1 MVMFR
6 VRAAALCVADGRV
19 LLAKHV
25 RGAQQTYLLP
35 GGGVAAGETA
45 VAAVEREVREEA
57 GTGCEVGALR
67 YVVETLAPGGARH
80 LVQIVF
86 ATTLLGTPG
95 PSLDPR
101 VAECAWHPI
110 ADLRTLPFHPDV
122 GGQIA
127 DDLAA
132 GFDGCRYLLAP
143 WRN

>member
-1 MVMFR
+1 MVR
-6 VRAAALCVADGRV
+6 VRVAALCVAGERV

-25 RGAQQTYLLP
+25 RGNQATYLLP

-45 VAAVEREVREEA
+45 TAAVEREVREEA
-57 GTGCEVGALR
+57 GVACDVGALR
-67 YVVETLAPGGARH
+67 YVVETLAPAGTRH

-86 ATTLLGTPG
+86 AAAVRGEPG
-95 PSLDPR
+95 ASVDPR

-110 ADLRTLPFHPDV
+110 TDLRALPFHPDV
-122 GGQIA
+122 GAAIA

-143 WRN
+143 WRD